1 MKKVSFYSLL
11 LSVFA
16 AAIFSLVACNDTS
29 DKKPEQTKLS
39 IVTTIYPEYAWVKE
53 ILGQRADSV
62 ELTLL
67 IKNGVDLHSYKPT
80 AQDIAKIA
88 SANMVI
94 YVGGESDEWI
104 KDALEAT
111 PKKGRSEINLMTA
124 LGDRVKAEE
133 IVEGMQGETKDVVR
147 QKVTEPAEVHQP
159 ERETR
164 EEEHHHH
171 HDELAEDHEYHD
183 IHAQHRSKIG
193 KKHEH
198 HDEHADPSTSSGT
211 KEHHHHDEEVEN
223 DEHVWLSLKNAEI
236 LVQKITVELAKLDL
250 VHASAYKDNAADYI
264 ARITALD
271 GDYRKAI
278 ESAHRKTILFG
289 DRFPFRYLVDDYGI
303 KYYAAFVGCSAES
316 EASFETIA
324 FLANKMDSDSL
335 PAILTIEKGN
345 KKIASAVLAASKNS
359 KDAQILTINSMQS
372 VTEQQIAKGE
382 SYLTIMQTNLEI
394 LKKALN

>member
-16 AAIFSLVACNDTS
+16 AAIFSLVACNESS

-88 SANMVI
+88 SANMVV

-111 PKKGRSEINLMTA
+111 PKKDRSEINLMKA
-124 LGDRVKAEE
+124 LGDRVKAKE
-133 IVEGMQGETKDVVR
+133 IVEGMQGFETKDER
-147 QKVTEPAEVHQP
+147 
-159 ERETR
+159 RETR
-164 EEEHHHH
+164 EDAKEDHEHAEAHEAGEHEHHTKHAEEHDHEHHHH
-171 HDELAEDHEYHD
+171 HD
-183 IHAQHRSKIG
+183 
-193 KKHEH
+193 
-198 HDEHADPSTSSGT
+198 
-211 KEHHHHDEEVEN
+211 HDEEIEN

-250 VHASAYKDNAADYI
+250 AHASAYKDNAADYI

-345 KKIASAVLAASKNS
+345 KKIAKAVLAASKNS
-359 KDAQILTINSMQS
+359 KNAQILTINSMQS

-382 SYLTIMQTNLEI
+382 SYLSIMQTNLEI

>member
-16 AAIFSLVACNDTS
+16 AAIFSLVACNETS

-53 ILGQRADSV
+53 ILGTHFNSV
-62 ELTLL
+62 KLELLM
-67 IKNGVDLHSYKPT
+67 KNGVDLHSYKPT

-88 SANMVI
+88 SADMVI

-111 PKKGRSEINLMTA
+111 PKKNRSEINLMTA

-133 IVEGMQGETKDVVR
+133 VIEGMQGETKDER
-147 QKVTEPAEVHQP
+147 
-159 ERETR
+159 RETR
-164 EEEHHHH
+164 E
-171 HDELAEDHEYHD
+171 DAKEDHE
-183 IHAQHRSKIG
+183 HAEAHEAG
-193 KKHEH
+193 EHEH
-198 HDEHADPSTSSGT
+198 HTKHAEEHDHEHHEHADPSTSSGT
-211 KEHHHHDEEVEN
+211 KEHHHHDEDVEN

-236 LVQKITVELAKLDL
+236 IVQKIAEELSKLDA
-250 VHASAYKDNAADYI
+250 VHAAIYKQNADTYI
-264 ARITALD
+264 AQLQSLD
-271 GDYRKAI
+271 AEYREAVNG
-278 ESAHRKTILFG
+278 AVRKTVLFG

-324 FLANKMDSDSL
+324 FLAGKMDAESL
-335 PAILTIEKGN
+335 PVIFTIENSNG
-345 KKIASAVLAASKNS
+345 KIAKAVLAASKKSQN
-359 KDAQILTINSMQS
+359 AQILILNSMQS
-372 VTEQQIAKGE
+372 VTEKQIAEGID
-382 SYLTIMQTNLEI
+382 YLSLMKSNLEV
-394 LKKALN
+394 LKKALK

>member
-16 AAIFSLVACNDTS
+16 AAIFSLVACNETS

-111 PKKGRSEINLMTA
+111 PKKDRSEINLMKA
-124 LGDRVKAEE
+124 LGDRVKVEE
-133 IVEGMQGETKDVVR
+133 IVEGMQGFETKDVVR
-147 QKVTEPAEVHQP
+147 QKVTEPAEVTHN
-159 ERETR
+159 E
-164 EEEHHHH
+164 
-171 HDELAEDHEYHD
+171 
-183 IHAQHRSKIG
+183 
-193 KKHEH
+193 KHEHH

-211 KEHHHHDEEVEN
+211 KEHHHHDHDEEIEN

-250 VHASAYKDNAADYI
+250 AHASAYKDNAADYI

-324 FLANKMDSDSL
+324 FLANKMDSDAL
-335 PAILTIEKGN
+335 PAINTIEKGN

-372 VTEQQIAKGE
+372 VTEQQIAEGE

>member
-11 LSVFA
+11 LSVFVT
-16 AAIFSLVACNDTS
+16 AIFSLVACNDSS

-88 SANMVI
+88 SANMVV
-94 YVGGESDEWI
+94 YVGGESDKWI
-104 KDALEAT
+104 KDALAAT
-111 PKKGRSEINLMTA
+111 PKKGRSEINLMEA

-133 IVEGMQGETKDVVR
+133 IVEGME
-147 QKVTEPAEVHQP
+147 A
-159 ERETR
+159 
-164 EEEHHHH
+164 EHHHH
-171 HDELAEDHEYHD
+171 HHEEHAEEHEHEHHSEHAEAHEHHEHHNK
-183 IHAQHRSKIG
+183 HAQYHSKIA

-198 HDEHADPSTSSGT
+198 HN
-211 KEHHHHDEEVEN
+211 KHDEEHEHHSEHAEAHEHHDDHDHEHEIEN

-236 LVQKITVELAKLDL
+236 FVQKITVELAKLDMA
-250 VHASAYKDNAADYI
+250 HATAYKDNATDYI
-264 ARITALD
+264 AKIKALD
-271 GDYRKAI
+271 GDYRATI
-278 ESAHRKTILFG
+278 ENAPRKTILFG

-324 FLANKMDSDSL
+324 FLASKMDSDSL

-345 KKIASAVLAASKNS
+345 KKIANAVLAASKNS
-359 KDAQILTINSMQS
+359 KDAQILTINSMQA
-372 VTEQQIAKGE
+372 VTEQQIAEGE
-382 SYLTIMQTNLEI
+382 SYLSIMQTNLEI